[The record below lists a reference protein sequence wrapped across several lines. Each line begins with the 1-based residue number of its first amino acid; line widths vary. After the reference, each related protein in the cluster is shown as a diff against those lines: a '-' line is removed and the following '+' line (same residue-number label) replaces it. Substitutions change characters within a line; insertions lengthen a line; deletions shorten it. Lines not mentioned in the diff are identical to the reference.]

1 MRMLR
6 TLGLVALASGLWSVA
21 PASAQP
27 LGIYRWQLQPYCNL
41 ISVTVVQQGGQYQL
55 DGTDNQCGNPQAAS
69 VRGLAFFNPNGT
81 IGFGLSI
88 VTAPGGTPVHVDAT
102 IDIVTLGG
110 TWRDSAGNTGT
121 FVFTPGAPLPGSPR
135 PVPSGGLAPGSV
147 TNIQIANNAVTSVNV
162 VDGSLTTADF
172 QGAPRAAFASGDQF
186 LDFSTATV
194 VRSVTLNI
202 PTAGVVIVS
211 AGGSMRFS
219 GTTTAQEVAQC
230 SITTG
235 TAIDSNHQIIS
246 NDGGS
251 TAAVNDYHPM
261 GSTRGFNVTAGTF
274 TVNLV
279 CAEAAGDAQ
288 IVDSTMTALFIG
300 Q

>member
-55 DGTDNQCGNPQAAS
+55 DGTDNQCGAPQVAAS

-121 FVFTPGAPLPGSPR
+121 FVFTPGVPLPGSPR

-162 VDGSLTTADF
+162 VDGSLTIADLADGPRVASVEPADATLTFADAIVAQVTITA
-172 QGAPRAAFASGDQF
+172 PAAGRILANASGYYYTTDGTT
-186 LDFSTATV
+186 LDTARCSLTTGTSFDINRMAYLREFDATGLYGTPFALTRTFAVAAGSSTP
-194 VRSVTLNI
+194 VRLVCN
-202 PTAGVVIVS
+202 
-211 AGGSMRFS
+211 MFS
-219 GTTTAQEVAQC
+219 GTGQARSLSLTAMFVAQ
-230 SITTG
+230 
-235 TAIDSNHQIIS
+235 
-246 NDGGS
+246 
-251 TAAVNDYHPM
+251 
-261 GSTRGFNVTAGTF
+261 
-274 TVNLV
+274 
-279 CAEAAGDAQ
+279 
-288 IVDSTMTALFIG
+288 
-300 Q
+300 